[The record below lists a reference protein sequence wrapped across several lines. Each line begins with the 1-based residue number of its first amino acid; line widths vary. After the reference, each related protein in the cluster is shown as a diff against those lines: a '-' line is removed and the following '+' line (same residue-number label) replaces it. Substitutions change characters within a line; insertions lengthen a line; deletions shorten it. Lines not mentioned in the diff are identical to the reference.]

1 MLLEYLPGS
10 LYENPKVEV
19 ILKGK
24 NSSILFKSL
33 SENLQD
39 KKMYLS
45 STAVLL
51 VVEGIQHIKNHDGMQ
66 LVVKK
71 NEMVVLPK
79 DLYVVSDF
87 IAKSNCFKAYIF
99 FIDDLII
106 TDYLSTIK
114 YSFVKNA
121 KNDLLKIP
129 ANSQIGAFT
138 KSLDATYRKLPSNKS
153 LAEIKV
159 LEFLFL
165 LGLQKEAKKF
175 VSLIVNPTKKR
186 NIHTFMEKNYLSNLN
201 VSDYALLTGRSLSTF
216 NREFKRLYA
225 TTPKEWLISKR
236 LSKSRELL
244 NNTHLNVTEVSVEVG
259 YENVSHFIAAY
270 KKKYG
275 VTPKTTLNLK
285 LTEK

>member
-1 MLLEYLPGS
+1 MLLECLPGS

-19 ILKGK
+19 ILRGK

-51 VVEGIQHIKNHDGMQ
+51 VVEGMQHIKNHDGMQ

-87 IAKSNCFKAYIF
+87 IAKNNYFKAYIF

-106 TDYLSTIK
+106 ADYLSTIK
-114 YSFVKNA
+114 YSFVKNS
-121 KNDLLKIP
+121 KNDPLKIP
-129 ANSQIGAFT
+129 ANSQIGAFV
-138 KSLDATYRKLPSNKS
+138 KSLDAIYRKLPSNKS

-165 LGLQKEAKKF
+165 LGLQKEAEEF
-175 VSLIVNPTKKR
+175 FSLIVNPAKKR
-186 NIHTFMEKNYLSNLN
+186 NIRTFMEKNYLSNLN
-201 VSDYALLTGRSLSTF
+201 VNDYALLTGRSLSTF
-216 NREFKRLYA
+216 NREFKKLYS

-270 KKKYG
+270 KKRYG

>member
-1 MLLEYLPGS
+1 MLLECLPGS

-45 STAVLL
+45 TTAVLL
-51 VVEGIQHIKNHDGMQ
+51 VVEGMQHIKNHDGMQ

-87 IAKSNCFKAYIF
+87 IANNNYFKAYIF

-106 TDYLSTIK
+106 TDYLST
-114 YSFVKNA
+114 VKHSAFENS
-121 KNDLLKIP
+121 KNKLQKIS
-129 ANSQIGAFT
+129 ANSQIGAFV
-138 KSLDATYRKLPSNKS
+138 KSLDAIYRKLPSNKS

-159 LEFLFL
+159 LEYLFL
-165 LGLQKEAKKF
+165 LGLQKEAKEF

-186 NIHTFMEKNYLSNLN
+186 NIRTFMEKNYLSNLN